1 MKTKS
6 LLAASCAAALISLV
20 HPVQAVEILSS
31 EELALHCAELERAP
45 RSEDAIFCIRY
56 VQGFIDGAVATDERV
71 TQNVAAEYDEKEE
84 TFTERAMR
92 TRGIHRYI
100 DRRLKR
106 YGPSVYAE
114 FCLGAPVPLREVVDA
129 VAEQLEDEAK
139 VKATPHARELVYAT
153 LRETYPCQIDEE

>member
-6 LLAASCAAALISLV
+6 ILTASCATVLTLLAQPA
-20 HPVQAVEILSS
+20 HAVEILSS
-31 EELALHCAELERAP
+31 EELALHCAELDRAP
-45 RSEDAIFCIRY
+45 NSEDAIFCIRY
-56 VQGFIDGAVATDERV
+56 IQGFIDGAVATDERV

-84 TFTERAMR
+84 TFTERAIR

-114 FCLGAPVPLREVVDA
+114 FCLGAPVPLREVVDV
-129 VAEQLEDEAK
+129 VAEKLTDEDQVEAI
-139 VKATPHARELVYAT
+139 PHARELVYAA
-153 LRETYPCQIDEE
+153 LRENYPCQIDEE